1 LAYLKVKVSPGARK
15 EDIAG
20 WLGDVLRVRV
30 TAPPERGKANEA
42 VCRLLAARLGLPV
55 SAITIARGA
64 TSRDKLLQVD
74 GLTEDEMR
82 RRLGAPM
89 V

>member
-1 LAYLKVKVSPGARK
+1 MAYLKVKVSPGARK

>member
-1 LAYLKVKVSPGARK
+1 MAYLKVKVSPGARK

-55 SAITIARGA
+55 SAVTIARGA
-64 TSRDKLLQVD
+64 ASRDKLLQVD

-82 RRLGAPM
+82 RRLGAPI